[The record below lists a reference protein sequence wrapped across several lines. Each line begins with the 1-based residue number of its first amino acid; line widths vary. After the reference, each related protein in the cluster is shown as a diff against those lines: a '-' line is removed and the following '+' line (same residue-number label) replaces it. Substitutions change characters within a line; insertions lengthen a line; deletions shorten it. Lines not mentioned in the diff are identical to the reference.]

1 MVREPL
7 RAASDLLRQ
16 ASESAGDADTEARLY
31 DLSNTLAGLAT
42 ADTGPDHGRL
52 AKLMHDL
59 DAIADDL
66 DGDAQTAV
74 EDAYDEVKA
83 YRSTV
88 EGV

>member
-1 MVREPL
+1 MAREPL
-7 RAASDLLRQ
+7 RTASDRCRQ
-16 ASESAGDADTEARLY
+16 ASEAAGDADTEERLY
-31 DLSNTLAGLAT
+31 ALSNDLAGLAV
-42 ADTGPDHGRL
+42 ADDGPDHGRL

-59 DAIADDL
+59 DTLADDL

-74 EDAYDEVKA
+74 EDAYAEVKA

>member
-16 ASESAGDADTEARLY
+16 ASESAGDADLEERLY
-31 DLSNTLAGLAT
+31 DQSNQLARLAT
-42 ADTGPDHGRL
+42 ADDGPDHGRL
-52 AKLMHDL
+52 ARIMHVL
-59 DAIADDL
+59 DTIADDL
-66 DGDAQTAV
+66 EGDAQDAV
-74 EDAYDEVKA
+74 EDAYDHVKD

>member
-16 ASESAGDADTEARLY
+16 ASESASDADLEERLY
-31 DLSNTLAGLAT
+31 EQSNQLARLAT
-42 ADTGPDHGRL
+42 ADDGPDHGRL
-52 AKLMHDL
+52 ARIMHVL
-59 DAIADDL
+59 DEIADDL
-66 DGDAQTAV
+66 EGDAKDAV
-74 EDAYDEVKA
+74 EDAYDNVKD